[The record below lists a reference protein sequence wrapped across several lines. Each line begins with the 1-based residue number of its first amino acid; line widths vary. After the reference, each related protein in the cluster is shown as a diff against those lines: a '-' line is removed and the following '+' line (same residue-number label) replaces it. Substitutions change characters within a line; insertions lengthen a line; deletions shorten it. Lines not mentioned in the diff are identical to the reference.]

1 MKMRIGTK
9 IFAVLLLAGGCTCGG
24 MLAGARLKTEKP
36 PKEIIKEVN
45 TVDSV
50 TLEEILAPASELVT
64 LKYTYT
70 DLDIFENHVE
80 MFGVKVPFSSDK
92 IVFTYTGTVSAGIE
106 LADVKYKIDDEHKV
120 IYLTLPQPK
129 LFSHEMNED
138 DFMYYDVMNSIMT
151 ETKMEDYTRL
161 ISELKAEQEQKLA
174 ADGEFYQS
182 VTDNAKEVLTS
193 FLTLSDNTK
202 DYTVIYK

>member
-9 IFAVLLLAGGCTCGG
+9 IFTFLLFAGICTGVGTVLGTKLNAD
-24 MLAGARLKTEKP
+24 KF

-45 TVDSV
+45 SIDSV
-50 TLEEILAPASELVT
+50 TLEEILAPASELIT

-70 DLDIFENHVE
+70 DLDIYENHVE

-92 IVFTYTGTVSAGIE
+92 VVFTYKGTVSAGIE
-106 LADVKYKIDDEHKV
+106 LSDVKYIIDEDHKV
-120 IYLTLPQPK
+120 IYLTLPPPK

-138 DFMYYDVMNSIMT
+138 DFKYYDVLNSVIT

-161 ISELKAEQEQKLA
+161 ISELKKEQEQKLA
-174 ADGEFYQS
+174 SDGEFYKS

>member
-1 MKMRIGTK
+1 
-9 IFAVLLLAGGCTCGG
+9 
-24 MLAGARLKTEKP
+24 
-36 PKEIIKEVN
+36 
-45 TVDSV
+45 
-50 TLEEILAPASELVT
+50 
-64 LKYTYT
+64 
-70 DLDIFENHVE
+70 
-80 MFGVKVPFSSDK
+80 
-92 IVFTYTGTVSAGIE
+92 
-106 LADVKYKIDDEHKV
+106 
-120 IYLTLPQPK
+120 
-129 LFSHEMNED
+129 
-138 DFMYYDVMNSIMT
+138 MNSIMT